1 MGIYEVI
8 SILEDRYLPE
18 EIVEMLD
25 NIEKEDIKD
34 YAVKNMICPK
44 CYGELVERR
53 WEEDRG
59 ECFGKPVIEEISE
72 VLCENCGWVNE

>member
-34 YAVKNMICPK
+34 M
-44 CYGELVERR
+44 L
-53 WEEDRG
+53 
-59 ECFGKPVIEEISE
+59 
-72 VLCENCGWVNE
+72 